1 MGLQLFVCL
10 ALSVSAAMAQ
20 TAGFDGHW
28 LGALEVGPT
37 KLRLALHIEKA
48 ADGSLSGK
56 MDSIDQGASGIPL
69 SAVTLAEKAV
79 SFTVP
84 AIRGGY
90 KGTLNASADAIEGEW
105 SQGPNSLPLSFKRT
119 TGVVDT
125 SKPQDPKKPYPYEE
139 REVTYENPVQ
149 GNKLAGTL
157 TLPKGRTGVPA
168 VILISG
174 SGPQNRDCA
183 IFGHKLFLVLADH
196 LTRKG
201 IAVLRVDDRGVGGS
215 TAVSGSTTLD
225 FAKDVLAGVEFLK
238 KVPEVNKAQI
248 GLIGQSEGGIIAPV
262 VASQSK
268 DIAFIVMLAGPG
280 VPGDQVLYEQAAAI
294 IRVNGGGDE
303 QIAANRQVQEKIFA
317 LVKSD
322 LDDAAVRE
330 KVKDVAGA
338 AQAASAGNPWFRT
351 FVKLDPRD
359 YLKKVS
365 CPVLALNGELD
376 LQVLP
381 KQNLP
386 EIEKA
391 LKEGGNKDFRTAT
404 LPKLNHLMQTA
415 KTGSIAE
422 YAQSSETM
430 APLAMN
436 TISDWILEKTTQKGK

>member
-1 MGLQLFVCL
+1 MGLQLFVYL

-20 TAGFDGHW
+20 TTGFDGHW
-28 LGALEVGPT
+28 LGTLEVGPT

-90 KGTLNASADAIEGEW
+90 KGTLNAAADSIEGEW
-105 SQGPNSLPLSFKRT
+105 SQGPASLPLSFKRT
-119 TGVVDT
+119 AGVVDT
-125 SKPQDPKKPYPYEE
+125 SKPQEPKKPYPYEE
-139 REVTYENPVQ
+139 REVSYENAVQ

-157 TLPKGRTGVPA
+157 TLPKGRTGLPA

-174 SGPQNRDCA
+174 SGPQNRDSA
-183 IFGHKLFLVLADH
+183 VFGHKLFLVLADH

-215 TAVSGSTTLD
+215 SPVSGSTTLD

-248 GLIGQSEGGIIAPV
+248 GLVGQSEGGIIAPIA
-262 VASQSK
+262 ASQSK

-294 IRVNGGGDE
+294 IRVSGGGDE

-330 KVKDVAGA
+330 KVKDIAGA

-422 YAQSSETM
+422 YAQSTETM

-436 TISDWILEKTTQKGK
+436 TISDWILEKTAQKGK